1 MILGGTGSYYS
12 WGKWFPSFLGEVV
25 LASGQPPK
33 PVSNEMMVVA
43 RYKQRWSSDH
53 MRTDLLA
60 ADRVEGPSGEEWRI
74 SDLRKLLARWHPK
87 NCQSEQ

>member
-1 MILGGTGSYYS
+1 MVIPDDSY
-12 WGKWFPSFLGEVV
+12 
-25 LASGQPPK
+25 
-33 PVSNEMMVVA
+33 
-43 RYKQRWSSDH
+43 DH